1 MVLEIKQVY
10 QFHVSFSEK
19 SICKSYLYIARG
31 NKTWEQRQ
39 QQISQFE
46 LANPNI
52 F

>member
-1 MVLEIKQVY
+1 MVLEIKLVY

-19 SICKSYLYIARG
+19 SVYKPYLYIARG
-31 NKTWEQRQ
+31 NKTCEQTQ